1 MNEKKEELYQMIRHA
16 RMNADNYW
24 KRADEV
30 KSEERAN
37 RLVRK
42 AEESEVEEAT
52 LIKVLG
58 IIFGETKE
66 DVDKFIRDY
75 ELGVLQDLIASVR
88 GYVMAHRHD
97 KSIDNPMAILAYE
110 NMVFYATDR
119 ELNTK
124 EYQICKHNFEITFKK
139 ELSKRGEK

>member
-58 IIFGETKE
+58 VIFGETKE

-75 ELGVLQDLIASVR
+75 ELGVLQDLIAGVR
-88 GYVMAHRHD
+88 SYVMAHRHD